1 MKRAAQIT
9 SFLALGA
16 TLLPPVLFFADK
28 LDLAQTQLC
37 LLVAAL
43 AWFVSA
49 PFWMEHKA

>member
-1 MKRAAQIT
+1 MKRAAQIV

-16 TLLPPVLFFADK
+16 TLASPVLFFLDK

-37 LLVAAL
+37 LAAATL
-43 AWFVSA
+43 AWLLTA